1 MPKLM
6 PYSTSTASAP
16 TKEILTK
23 AWQAGCVGGVSQD
36 PDLDLAPGA
45 MPKWS
50 THSLRRLGDTVAR
63 RYRHVTGVT
72 ADQIDIYFG
81 WQEKILL
88 LAMQVH
94 YASLS
99 IRERM
104 STAKITGMM

>member
-1 MPKLM
+1 
-6 PYSTSTASAP
+6 
-16 TKEILTK
+16 
-23 AWQAGCVGGVSQD
+23 VGGVSQD

-104 STAKITGMM
+104 NTAKITGMM

>member
-1 MPKLM
+1 M
-6 PYSTSTASAP
+6 SA
-16 TKEILTK
+16 K
-23 AWQAGCVGGVSQD
+23 
-36 PDLDLAPGA
+36 
-45 MPKWS
+45 
-50 THSLRRLGDTVAR
+50 R
-63 RYRHVTGVT
+63 GVT

-88 LAMQVH
+88 LAMHVH